1 MLIVESD
8 RAAVERSLVAGELR
22 CPGCRGE
29 LRPWSSARVR
39 AVREHGSETALTP
52 RRSRCSSCRKTH
64 VLLPDMML
72 LRRRDALARIGV
84 ALLRKAAG
92 EGRRTIGAALFVH
105 PDTVR
110 GWLRRFAVR
119 AEGWRAHCWAW
130 AHALDA
136 SLPAIEPAG
145 SPFADA
151 LSAIGLA
158 VSAATRRF
166 GPRPGWGWV
175 AVITAGGL
183 LANTSSPSPAP

>member
-1 MLIVESD
+1 VLIVDSD
-8 RAAVERSLVAGELR
+8 QAAVEQSLVAGELA
-22 CPGCRGE
+22 CPDCRGV
-29 LRPWSSARVR
+29 LRPWGSARTR
-39 AVREHGSETALTP
+39 AVREHAREMAITP
-52 RRSRCSSCRKTH
+52 RRSCCSSCAKTH
-64 VLLPDMML
+64 VLVADTTLP
-72 LRRRDALARIGV
+72 RRRDALASIGT
-84 ALLRKAAG
+84 ALVRKAAG
-92 EGRRTIGAALFVH
+92 EGRRKIGAALLVH

-119 AEGWRAHCWAW
+119 AEAWRAHCSAW

-151 LSAIGLA
+151 LFAIGLA
-158 VSAATRRF
+158 ACAATRRF

-183 LANTSSPSPAP
+183 LANTSSPSPAT

>member
-8 RAAVERSLVAGELR
+8 RSAVEQSLLTGELR
-22 CPGCRGE
+22 CPSCRGE
-29 LRPWSSARVR
+29 LRPWSSARTR
-39 AVREHGSETALTP
+39 AVREQGRETALTP
-52 RRSRCSSCRKTH
+52 RRSRCTSCAKTH
-64 VLLPDMML
+64 VLLPDTTL
-72 LRRRDALARIGV
+72 LRRRDALVSIGA
-84 ALLRKAAG
+84 ALLQKAAG
-92 EGRRTIGAALFVH
+92 EGRRSIGAALLVH

-110 GWLRRFAVR
+110 GWLRRFALR

-145 SPFADA
+145 SAFADA

-175 AVITAGGL
+175 ATITAGGL